1 LSGIEFGDFFGESE
15 ADTFSNLR
23 AAGWIDLDKPSK
35 SKLLTFVSRGSE
47 NPSKEIVAVRKK
59 ERSAL
64 TAWLTAA
71 VARPDLLQHKSESD
85 VGIELDRELIRY
97 LRSDHVLSRFTDS
110 IWSEIGRCINCHSPE
125 RNEQQVKKHGEQ
137 MSWIVPHDPE
147 ATLTYLLDNGLID
160 SEDPEQSEL
169 RTKPTELVEHGGGPK
184 FPVGSASDKR
194 FLTFLRDFAKVV
206 EGGYSASNQLPVPS
220 SEKSRA
226 TENFLRLTH
235 LPKAW
240 AGKLLRV
247 DLYPHTDA
255 GWSRQRVATADS
267 PVNGE
272 QRIWQGIMRTVSP
285 RDGAPKERLRP
296 SRYLARVSV
305 DRAERLKQN
314 PDAELTEKDFVGTI
328 EFEGPWKLGWREP
341 KIVEAHLLHRN

>member
-1 LSGIEFGDFFGESE
+1 
-15 ADTFSNLR
+15 
-23 AAGWIDLDKPSK
+23 
-35 SKLLTFVSRGSE
+35 
-47 NPSKEIVAVRKK
+47 
-59 ERSAL
+59 
-64 TAWLTAA
+64 
-71 VARPDLLQHKSESD
+71 
-85 VGIELDRELIRY
+85 
-97 LRSDHVLSRFTDS
+97 
-110 IWSEIGRCINCHSPE
+110 
-125 RNEQQVKKHGEQ
+125 
-137 MSWIVPHDPE
+137 MSWIVPHDPP

-160 SEDPEQSEL
+160 LEDPGQSEL

-206 EGGYSASNQLPVPS
+206 EGGYTASNQLPVPS